1 MLIYAW
7 WDHHDW
13 GSRNA
18 VSWRGPRLIL
28 WWRYL
33 DYLITR
39 VRGLRIEFPLPTS
52 LVIKLVTSIK
62 IRWVHHLLTC
72 LHVRGVSWVP
82 TIYVGGLGP
91 NTQSPT
97 LLVLW
102 LHIMTGSNATA
113 KMAYHVTN
121 MVSVEGGRFA
131 LRDVVVVDWWW
142 IEAQKF
148 QLVMKVSFIEH

>member
-1 MLIYAW
+1 MLIYVW
-7 WDHHDW
+7 WGHHDW
-13 GSRNA
+13 GSRIV

-28 WWRYL
+28 WWWYL

-39 VRGLRIEFPLPTS
+39 VTGLWIESPLPTS

-102 LHIMTGSNATA
+102 LHIMTGSNVIRVKVTRLYRLL
-113 KMAYHVTN
+113 KLAYH
-121 MVSVEGGRFA
+121 G
-131 LRDVVVVDWWW
+131 L
-142 IEAQKF
+142 
-148 QLVMKVSFIEH
+148 LLLLFIVGSLYWFPINNLA

>member
-13 GSRNA
+13 VSRNA

-28 WWRYL
+28 WWWYL

-62 IRWVHHLLTC
+62 IWWVHHLLTC
-72 LHVRGVSWVP
+72 LHVRGVIWVP

-102 LHIMTGSNATA
+102 LHIMTGSN
-113 KMAYHVTN
+113 
-121 MVSVEGGRFA
+121 GC
-131 LRDVVVVDWWW
+131 
-142 IEAQKF
+142 
-148 QLVMKVSFIEH
+148 KVPGTCKGDEIEHRYSLNLVPALLVCTKAVHVHA

>member
-13 GSRNA
+13 VSRNA

-28 WWRYL
+28 WWWYL
-33 DYLITR
+33 DYLITW
-39 VRGLRIEFPLPTS
+39 VRGLWIEFPLPTS

-62 IRWVHHLLTC
+62 IWWVHHLLTC
-72 LHVRGVSWVP
+72 LHVRGVIWVP

-102 LHIMTGSNATA
+102 LHIMTESNAA
-113 KMAYHVTN
+113 
-121 MVSVEGGRFA
+121 SVALDYAQAGRYRGSIHFPAWFKYRHWYYVLNLERGGTFY
-131 LRDVVVVDWWW
+131 
-142 IEAQKF
+142 
-148 QLVMKVSFIEH
+148 